1 MLINILALLLVGLLI
16 YGIVKDKKDGHTI
29 KNEKLQK
36 CVKALMISLIVLIL
50 GFVIMS
56 TINKTVNTE
65 IIMQIN
71 SIILY
76 LLIGI
81 NVVILA
87 VCTVISIK
95 SKEKLP
101 FWISILQGLLIAV
114 VVITIIT
121 QVING
126 NRHQKEMESVR
137 EQTTK
142 IMNNYK

>member
-1 MLINILALLLVGLLI
+1 MLINILAVLLVGLLI

-36 CVKALMISLIVLIL
+36 CIKALMISLIVLIL

-65 IIMQIN
+65 IIIQIN
-71 SIILY
+71 RIILY
-76 LLIGI
+76 LLVGI

-101 FWISILQGLLIAV
+101 FWISILQGLLKAV

-121 QVING
+121 QMING

>member
-1 MLINILALLLVGLLI
+1 MLINILAVLLVGLLI

-65 IIMQIN
+65 IIIQIN

-76 LLIGI
+76 LLVGI

-87 VCTVISIK
+87 MCTVISIK
-95 SKEKLP
+95 NKEKLP

-114 VVITIIT
+114 VVMTIIT
-121 QVING
+121 QIING
-126 NRHQKEMESVR
+126 NRHQKEIDNVR
-137 EQTTK
+137 GQTK

>member
-16 YGIVKDKKDGHTI
+16 FGIVKDKKDGHTI

-36 CVKALMISLIVLIL
+36 WVKALMISLIVLIL
-50 GFVIMS
+50 GYVIMS
-56 TINKTVNTE
+56 TINTE
-65 IIMQIN
+65 MIKQIN

-121 QVING
+121 QIING
-126 NRHQKEMESVR
+126 NRHQKEMESVK

>member
-16 YGIVKDKKDGHTI
+16 FGIVKDKKDGHTI
-29 KNEKLQK
+29 KNEKLPK
-36 CVKALMISLIVLIL
+36 WVKALMISLIVLIL
-50 GFVIMS
+50 GYVIMS

-65 IIMQIN
+65 MIKQIN

-121 QVING
+121 QIING
-126 NRHQKEMESVR
+126 NRHQKEMESIR
-137 EQTTK
+137 EETTK

>member
-1 MLINILALLLVGLLI
+1 MLINILALLVVGLLI

-36 CVKALMISLIVLIL
+36 WVKALMISLIVLIL
-50 GFVIMS
+50 GYVIMS

-65 IIMQIN
+65 MIKQIN

-121 QVING
+121 QIING

>member
-1 MLINILALLLVGLLI
+1 MLINILALLVVGLLI

-36 CVKALMISLIVLIL
+36 WVKALMISLIVLIL

-65 IIMQIN
+65 IIKQIN

-121 QVING
+121 QIING
-126 NRHQKEMESVR
+126 NRHQKDMENVR

>member
-36 CVKALMISLIVLIL
+36 WVKALMITLIVLIL

-65 IIMQIN
+65 IIKQIN

-101 FWISILQGLLIAV
+101 FWINILQGLLIAV

-121 QVING
+121 QIING
-126 NRHQKEMESVR
+126 NRHQKEIDSVR

>member
-16 YGIVKDKKDGHTI
+16 FGIVKDKKDGHTI

-36 CVKALMISLIVLIL
+36 WVKALMISLIVLIL
-50 GFVIMS
+50 GYVIMS

-65 IIMQIN
+65 MIKQIN

-87 VCTVISIK
+87 VCTDRK
-95 SKEKLP
+95 S
-101 FWISILQGLLIAV
+101 V
-114 VVITIIT
+114 V
-121 QVING
+121 
-126 NRHQKEMESVR
+126 
-137 EQTTK
+137 
-142 IMNNYK
+142 

>member
-1 MLINILALLLVGLLI
+1 MLINILAVLLVGLLI

-36 CVKALMISLIVLIL
+36 CIKALMISLIVLIL

-65 IIMQIN
+65 IIKQIN

-76 LLIGI
+76 LLVGI

-121 QVING
+121 QMING

>member
-1 MLINILALLLVGLLI
+1 MLINILALLVVGLLI

-36 CVKALMISLIVLIL
+36 CIKALMISLIVLIL

-65 IIMQIN
+65 IIIQIN
-71 SIILY
+71 RIILY
-76 LLIGI
+76 LLVGI

-121 QVING
+121 QIING

>member
-1 MLINILALLLVGLLI
+1 MLINILALLLVVLLI

-65 IIMQIN
+65 IIKQIN

-76 LLIGI
+76 LLVGI

-114 VVITIIT
+114 VVMTIIT
-121 QVING
+121 QIING
-126 NRHQKEMESVR
+126 NRHQKEIDNVR
-137 EQTTK
+137 EQTK

>member
-65 IIMQIN
+65 IIIQIN
-71 SIILY
+71 RIILY
-76 LLIGI
+76 LLVGI

-121 QVING
+121 QMING

>member
-1 MLINILALLLVGLLI
+1 MLINILALLLVVLLI

-65 IIMQIN
+65 IIIQIN
-71 SIILY
+71 RIILY
-76 LLIGI
+76 LLVGI

-121 QVING
+121 QMING

>member
-16 YGIVKDKKDGHTI
+16 FGIVKDKKDGHTI

-36 CVKALMISLIVLIL
+36 WVKALMISLIVLIL
-50 GFVIMS
+50 GYVIMS
-56 TINKTVNTE
+56 TINKTANTE
-65 IIMQIN
+65 MIKQIN

-121 QVING
+121 QIING
-126 NRHQKEMESVR
+126 NRHQKEMESVK

>member
-1 MLINILALLLVGLLI
+1 MCFYKSISWLDLFKTLIFRKFSINVILFNSRTIALL
-16 YGIVKDKKDGHTI
+16 
-29 KNEKLQK
+29 
-36 CVKALMISLIVLIL
+36 
-50 GFVIMS
+50 FR
-56 TINKTVNTE
+56 
-65 IIMQIN
+65 
-71 SIILY
+71 IILY
-76 LLIGI
+76 LLIRI

-114 VVITIIT
+114 VVIAIIT
-121 QVING
+121 QMING

>member
-1 MLINILALLLVGLLI
+1 MLINILAVLLVGLLI

-65 IIMQIN
+65 IIKQIN

-76 LLIGI
+76 LLVGI

-87 VCTVISIK
+87 MCTVISIK
-95 SKEKLP
+95 NKEKLP

-114 VVITIIT
+114 VVMTIIT
-121 QVING
+121 QIING
-126 NRHQKEMESVR
+126 NRHQKEIDNVR
-137 EQTTK
+137 EQTK

>member
-1 MLINILALLLVGLLI
+1 MLINILAVLLVGLLI

-36 CVKALMISLIVLIL
+36 CIKALMISLIVLIL

-65 IIMQIN
+65 IIIQIN
-71 SIILY
+71 RIILY
-76 LLIGI
+76 LLVGI

-121 QVING
+121 QMING

>member
-1 MLINILALLLVGLLI
+1 
-16 YGIVKDKKDGHTI
+16 
-29 KNEKLQK
+29 
-36 CVKALMISLIVLIL
+36 MISLIVLIL

-65 IIMQIN
+65 IIKQIN

-76 LLIGI
+76 LLVGI
-81 NVVILA
+81 NVVIFS

-95 SKEKLP
+95 NKEKLP

-114 VVITIIT
+114 VVMTIIT
-121 QVING
+121 QIING
-126 NRHQKEMESVR
+126 NRHQKEIDSVK

>member
-16 YGIVKDKKDGHTI
+16 FGIVKDKKDGHTI

-36 CVKALMISLIVLIL
+36 WVKALMISLIVLIL
-50 GFVIMS
+50 GYVIMS

-65 IIMQIN
+65 MIKQIN

-121 QVING
+121 QIING
-126 NRHQKEMESVR
+126 NRHQKEMESIR
-137 EQTTK
+137 EETTK

>member
-1 MLINILALLLVGLLI
+1 MLINILAVLLVGLLI

-65 IIMQIN
+65 IIIQIN

-76 LLIGI
+76 LLVGI

-121 QVING
+121 QMING

>member
-1 MLINILALLLVGLLI
+1 MLINILAVLLAGLLI
-16 YGIVKDKKDGHTI
+16 YGIVKDKKYGHTI

-65 IIMQIN
+65 IIKQIN
-71 SIILY
+71 RIILY

-81 NVVILA
+81 NIVILA

-121 QVING
+121 QIING
-126 NRHQKEMESVR
+126 NRHQKEIDNVR
-137 EQTTK
+137 EQTK
-142 IMNNYK
+142 IMNSYK

>member
-1 MLINILALLLVGLLI
+1 
-16 YGIVKDKKDGHTI
+16 
-29 KNEKLQK
+29 
-36 CVKALMISLIVLIL
+36 
-50 GFVIMS
+50 MS

-65 IIMQIN
+65 IIKQIN

-76 LLIGI
+76 LLVGI
-81 NVVILA
+81 NVVILV

-95 SKEKLP
+95 NKEKLP

-114 VVITIIT
+114 VVMTIIT
-121 QVING
+121 QIING
-126 NRHQKEMESVR
+126 NRHQKEIDSVK

>member
-1 MLINILALLLVGLLI
+1 MLINILAVLLVGLLI

-65 IIMQIN
+65 IIIQIN
-71 SIILY
+71 RIILY
-76 LLIGI
+76 LLVGI

-87 VCTVISIK
+87 MCTVISIK
-95 SKEKLP
+95 NKEKLP

-121 QVING
+121 QMING

>member
-1 MLINILALLLVGLLI
+1 
-16 YGIVKDKKDGHTI
+16 
-29 KNEKLQK
+29 
-36 CVKALMISLIVLIL
+36 
-50 GFVIMS
+50 MS

-65 IIMQIN
+65 IIIQIN
-71 SIILY
+71 RIILY
-76 LLIGI
+76 LLVGI

-121 QVING
+121 QMING

>member
-36 CVKALMISLIVLIL
+36 WVKALMITLIVLIL

-65 IIMQIN
+65 IIKQIN
-71 SIILY
+71 NIILY

-101 FWISILQGLLIAV
+101 FWINILQGLLIAV

-121 QVING
+121 QIING
-126 NRHQKEMESVR
+126 NRHQKEIDSVR

>member
-1 MLINILALLLVGLLI
+1 MLINILAVLLVGLLI

-65 IIMQIN
+65 IIIQIN
-71 SIILY
+71 RIILY
-76 LLIGI
+76 LLVGI

-121 QVING
+121 QMING

>member
-1 MLINILALLLVGLLI
+1 
-16 YGIVKDKKDGHTI
+16 
-29 KNEKLQK
+29 
-36 CVKALMISLIVLIL
+36 MISLIVLIL
-50 GFVIMS
+50 GYVIMS

-65 IIMQIN
+65 MIKQIN

-121 QVING
+121 QIING
-126 NRHQKEMESVR
+126 NRHQKEMESIR
-137 EQTTK
+137 EETTK

>member
-1 MLINILALLLVGLLI
+1 MLINILAVLLVGLLI

-36 CVKALMISLIVLIL
+36 CIKALMISLIVLIL

-65 IIMQIN
+65 IIIQIN
-71 SIILY
+71 RIILY
-76 LLIGI
+76 LLVGI

-121 QVING
+121 QIING

>member
-16 YGIVKDKKDGHTI
+16 FGIVKDKKDGHTI

-36 CVKALMISLIVLIL
+36 WVKALMISLIVLIL
-50 GFVIMS
+50 GYVIMS
-56 TINKTVNTE
+56 TINKTANTE
-65 IIMQIN
+65 MIKQIN

-95 SKEKLP
+95 NKEKLP

-121 QVING
+121 QITNG
-126 NRHQKEMESVR
+126 NRHQKEMESIR
-137 EQTTK
+137 EETTK